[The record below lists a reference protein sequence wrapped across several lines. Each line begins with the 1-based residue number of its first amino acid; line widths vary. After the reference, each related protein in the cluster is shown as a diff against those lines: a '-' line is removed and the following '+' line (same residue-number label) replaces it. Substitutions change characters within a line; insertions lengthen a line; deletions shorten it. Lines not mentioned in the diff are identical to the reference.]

1 MTHTV
6 LAEARGDTWGI
17 SGSQLLVGY
26 LSAVLLLVTT
36 LKVRCVIKIGAAH
49 GRRPQLTQAEV
60 YQIAY
65 LHGGARLA
73 LLSALSSLH
82 VAGLVRAGGKVCE
95 RLDEQAAAARPDAEL
110 ERAVLAETATAVTGT
125 ELAKRASVATALN
138 DLRNELRRRGLMLSA
153 GRRIAV
159 RCTGLPMLAL
169 CLAGYWVLAAGGAH
183 GDNLL
188 FLFLILQVV
197 AAGVLAFG
205 LLAQVSE
212 RSPLAADEL
221 ERLRGVHGHL
231 DPSLE
236 PSWST
241 YGAPAAA
248 LGVAVFGVSA
258 LQTADPAFA
267 DELTAT
273 HGGFS
278 FFSGSLSSGDGGGG
292 GGCGGGSG
300 CGGGGCGGGGG
311 GCGGGG
317 SG

>member
-1 MTHTV
+1 VTHTY
-6 LAEARGDTWGI
+6 LAAQGNIWGI

-26 LSAVLLLVTT
+26 LLAVLLLVTT
-36 LKVRCVIKIGAAH
+36 LKVRRVIKIGAAH
-49 GRRPQLTQAEV
+49 GRRTQLSQAEV

-73 LLSALSSLH
+73 LLSALSSLR
-82 VAGLVRAGGKVCE
+82 VAGLVRAGGRTCE
-95 RLDEQAAAARPDAEL
+95 RLDEHAAAARPDADL

-125 ELAKRASVATALN
+125 ELAKRASVAAALN

-159 RCTGLPMLAL
+159 RCAGLPMLAL
-169 CLAGYWVLAAGGAH
+169 CLAGYWVLATGGAH
-183 GDNLL
+183 GDNL
-188 FLFLILQVV
+188 LFLILQVV

-212 RSPLAADEL
+212 RSPLAAGEL

-273 HGGFS
+273 HGGFG
-278 FFSGSLSSGDGGGG
+278 FFSGSPSSGGGG
-292 GGCGGGSG
+292 GGCGGGGGSG